1 MEQPD
6 LNYLKTVLRSILT
19 SSPGKVTISQILNE
33 YSDFEGCTLSYKHL
47 GFNTIFELLESMND
61 VLKVS

>member
-6 LNYLKTVLRSILT
+6 LNYLKTVIRSLLT

-33 YSDFEGCTLSYKHL
+33 YYDYEGCNLPYKHL
-47 GFNTIFELLESMND
+47 GFKNVFELLENMKD

>member
-6 LNYLKTVLRSILT
+6 LNYLKMVIRSLLT
-19 SSPGKVTISQILNE
+19 SSPGKVTISQMLNE
-33 YSDFEGCTLSYKHL
+33 YLNYEGCNLPFKHL
-47 GFNTIFELLESMND
+47 GFKTIFELLENMKD

>member
-6 LNYLKTVLRSILT
+6 LNYLKMVIRSLLT

-33 YSDFEGCTLSYKHL
+33 YLNYEGCNLPFKHL
-47 GFNTIFELLESMND
+47 GFKTIFELLENMKD

>member
-6 LNYLKTVLRSILT
+6 LNDLKMIIRSILT
-19 SSPGKVTISQILNE
+19 SSPGKMTILQILNE
-33 YSDFEGCTLSYKHL
+33 YLNYEGYNLPYKHL
-47 GFNTIFELLESMND
+47 GFKTIFELLENMND